1 MKRQETVTLTNMCM
15 ITHKDEVLVQNRLDP
30 NWGGIT
36 FPGGH
41 VEKHEPFHDALIREI
56 KEETGLTIHAPQLC
70 GIKDWIEDDGSR
82 YIVLLYQTDQF
93 EGELRSSREGPVY
106 WVKLKDLRTLA
117 LAEGMDKTLRIFMET
132 ELSEYFMIQKNDEWV
147 HELN

>member
-15 ITHKDEVLVQNRLDP
+15 ITHKDEVLVQKRLDP

-56 KEETGLTIHAPQLC
+56 KEETGLTIHSPQLC

-93 EGELRSSREGPVY
+93 EGELKSSREGPVY
-106 WVKLKDLRTLA
+106 WVKIKDLPTLA
-117 LAEGMDKTLRIFMET
+117 LAEGMDKTLRIFTET
-132 ELSEYFMIQKNDEWV
+132 ELSEYFMTQKSGEWV
-147 HELN
+147 HELK